1 MYKLFVDTHSDL
13 ITIAFIKDNNV
24 ISEEVKSENGHAE
37 VLVPTFK
44 KLLEEN
50 NINIDDIKEII
61 AVNGPGSFTGIRIG
75 LSLVKTLSY
84 TKNIP
89 VKLISSL
96 ECFLV
101 SSNID
106 ENKVAYLEDAR
117 GAYVYAFDKDNNP
130 LMEEIYIEDYENI
143 INKYKCVENKLDILK
158 IVDYA
163 KKLKEVN
170 VHLIKPNYVKK
181 IEVEK

>member
-13 ITIAFIKDNNV
+13 ITLAIIKDNKVV
-24 ISEEVKSENGHAE
+24 IKEIKSNNGHAE
-37 VLVPTFK
+37 VLIPSFEI
-44 KLLEEN
+44 LLKEN
-50 NINIDDIKEII
+50 NITIDDIREII

-101 SSNID
+101 SSD
-106 ENKVAYLEDAR
+106 VEENKVSYLEDAR
-117 GAYVYAFDKDNNP
+117 GAYINAFDKDNNS
-130 LMEEIYIEDYENI
+130 LMEEVYLEDYEDVI
-143 INKYKCVENKLDILK
+143 SKYKIVENKIDILK
-158 IVDYA
+158 VIEYSKRIKV
-163 KKLKEVN
+163 VN
-170 VHLIKPNYVKK
+170 PHLIKANYVKK